1 MTALTN
7 EYASVPSV
15 PDDRE
20 TNARNVPDLLERAA
34 APKELRLVP
43 LTELQGRPLRD
54 PSTVRRFADV
64 LPDTPPPSVW
74 GTRRRTPTVPTPLPP
89 AETREV
95 HTPASAERRQQER
108 EHFEIS
114 RLARLVAQSA
124 FEVLVG
130 GRAVTQM
137 RRWLDAPVLEHLRQ
151 RSELA
156 LRNIGPERVNRTIG
170 VRRSRL
176 CRISDD
182 VFEASVAVQ
191 CHDRHRAAALR
202 IERRR
207 GQWKVSALELG

>member
-7 EYASVPSV
+7 EYASTPAGNEE
-15 PDDRE
+15 RK
-20 TNARNVPDLLERAA
+20 TRATAVPDLLQSAA

-43 LTELQGRPLRD
+43 LTELQGRPPRD

-64 LPDTPPPSVW
+64 LPDTPSPSAW
-74 GTRRRTPTVPTPLPP
+74 GTPRRTQTVLTHQSHAETSPTPAQDHPQRL
-89 AETREV
+89 
-95 HTPASAERRQQER
+95 RQDR
-108 EHFEIS
+108 EHVEIS
-114 RLARLVAQSA
+114 RFARLVAQSA

-130 GRAVTQM
+130 GRSVTQL

-156 LRNIGPERVNRTIG
+156 LQDIGTERVNRTIG